1 MKKMLMTVAV
11 AAVSLSAVAT
21 AADNFSGGY
30 AGVQAGAAFRT
41 QYKKKPA
48 TVTLGGTAVVA
59 NLLGGYG
66 SVFSENL
73 YAGAE
78 GQIGTG
84 FGENKK
90 KYADGTVK
98 YKNNSFFTLGG
109 RLGYLPSQ
117 EVMLFASLAVGVENT
132 KVKAPPAEQS
142 TFKESHTG
150 FIMLPGVGAEVKVAQ
165 NVNLR
170 ADLSY
175 KFAWHK
181 NGVKTQ
187 QPIAKLGVV
196 YKF

>member
-84 FGENKK
+84 FGQNKK
-90 KYADGTVK
+90 KYADGTTK
-98 YKNNSFFTLGG
+98 YKYNGFVTLGG

-117 EVMLFASLAVGVENT
+117 EVMLFASLAVGAENT
-132 KVKAPPAEQS
+132 IVKAPDAEKT
-142 TFKESHTG
+142 TFKGSHTG
-150 FIMLPGVGAEVKVAQ
+150 MIMLPGVGAEVKVAQ

-181 NGVKTQ
+181 NGVKTR